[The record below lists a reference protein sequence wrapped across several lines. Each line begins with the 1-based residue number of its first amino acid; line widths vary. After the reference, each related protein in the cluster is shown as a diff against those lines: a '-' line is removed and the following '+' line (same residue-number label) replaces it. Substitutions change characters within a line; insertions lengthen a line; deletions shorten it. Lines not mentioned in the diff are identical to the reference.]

1 MNRIKILIA
10 TVFASIALT
19 ACVGNEDTPVVPVNP
34 ITDNVDDPQE
44 EVQIS
49 LIAGALAAVALRICH
64 GTVDYKVFFLNIL
77 QEVDEVLMIVCSV
90 SFVYFKCC

>member
-19 ACVGNEDTPVVPVNP
+19 ACVPVNP

-44 EVQIS
+44 EVTDQP
-49 LIAGALAAVALRICH
+49 ANVR
-64 GTVDYKVFFLNIL
+64 K
-77 QEVDEVLMIVCSV
+77 
-90 SFVYFKCC
+90 